1 MGHDISGYLKADT
14 EQSNEIAYLRR
25 GAGNPLARTI
35 YAALRHPE
43 FDAGVSGGGF
53 EATFTNEYLRDALGR
68 LPDGAD
74 VEPERKFLNDCIA
87 ANGDVT
93 ITFF

>member
-35 YAALRHPE
+35 YAALSHPE
-43 FDAGVSGGGF
+43 FDAGCSGGGF
-53 EATFTNEYLRDALGR
+53 EATFT
-68 LPDGAD
+68 
-74 VEPERKFLNDCIA
+74 
-87 ANGDVT
+87 
-93 ITFF
+93 